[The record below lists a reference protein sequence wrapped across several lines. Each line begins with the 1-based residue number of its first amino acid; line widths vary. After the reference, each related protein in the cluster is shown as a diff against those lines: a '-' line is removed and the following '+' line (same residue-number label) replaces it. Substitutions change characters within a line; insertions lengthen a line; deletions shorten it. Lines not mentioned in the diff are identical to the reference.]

1 MIFSHGSNHSRG
13 VLVLINE
20 QLQYEINNIVTDDEG
35 RYILLKMTIQES
47 PFLLLNL
54 YAPTKLNEQ
63 IAFFKKFF
71 LLFKVLILIQ
81 NVESSL
87 AGISMFI

>member
-13 VLVLINE
+13 VLVLQVINE
-20 QLQYEINNIVTDDEG
+20 LLKHEINDIVIDEKG
-35 RYILLKMTIQES
+35 RFMLLEMTIQES
-47 PFLLLNL
+47 PF
-54 YAPTKLNEQ
+54 
-63 IAFFKKFF
+63 FKKFY

-81 NVESSL
+81 NVGSSL